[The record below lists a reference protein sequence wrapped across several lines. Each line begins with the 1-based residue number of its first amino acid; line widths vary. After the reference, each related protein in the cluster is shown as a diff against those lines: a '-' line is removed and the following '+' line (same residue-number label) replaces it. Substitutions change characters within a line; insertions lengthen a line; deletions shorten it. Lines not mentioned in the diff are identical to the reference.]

1 MTSRDLY
8 RKLFRFCPKRFQA
21 KFTLWQGRRGGEEEG
36 EEVEEELKAL
46 EVGRS
51 PFSRASID
59 LDHWASSF
67 NRARSKLE
75 NSTRASII
83 DSRVSIELD
92 HPYLKILVHNCE
104 WVNQVS
110 CISHLWRIILN
121 SGHLSLI
128 TVTNDLIFQYLYSQK
143 LPYNLPNL
151 KAWKAWKSLSI
162 RHLELQSSSIKA
174 WPTSIEFQSPSISH
188 FGAQSIDRSIELKAR
203 PTSSR

>member
-1 MTSRDLY
+1 M
-8 RKLFRFCPKRFQA
+8 
-21 KFTLWQGRRGGEEEG
+21 
-36 EEVEEELKAL
+36 
-46 EVGRS
+46 GRS

-203 PTSSR
+203 PTSNSGIRMGSGIVTWMKYNQLPRIPGQNLFLYMRQLHPAVHVVFIIDDI

>member
-1 MTSRDLY
+1 MTL
-8 RKLFRFCPKRFQA
+8 
-21 KFTLWQGRRGGEEEG
+21 
-36 EEVEEELKAL
+36 LKIFSQL

-203 PTSSR
+203 PTSIWDETWVSKSNKNGSKVYY

>member
-1 MTSRDLY
+1 MGQS
-8 RKLFRFCPKRFQA
+8 A
-21 KFTLWQGRRGGEEEG
+21 
-36 EEVEEELKAL
+36 
-46 EVGRS
+46 
-51 PFSRASID
+51 FSRASID

-188 FGAQSIDRSIELKAR
+188 FGAQSIDRLIELKAR
-203 PTSSR
+203 PTSNIKLNVLLPTLRNTKYNLCNMYQLYKK

>member
-1 MTSRDLY
+1 M
-8 RKLFRFCPKRFQA
+8 
-21 KFTLWQGRRGGEEEG
+21 
-36 EEVEEELKAL
+36 
-46 EVGRS
+46 GRS

-151 KAWKAWKSLSI
+151 KAWKSLSI

-188 FGAQSIDRSIELKAR
+188 FGAQSIDQICYPKKK
-203 PTSSR
+203 

>member
-1 MTSRDLY
+1 MSADDDSNSILNFGFVY
-8 RKLFRFCPKRFQA
+8 L
-21 KFTLWQGRRGGEEEG
+21 
-36 EEVEEELKAL
+36 L

-128 TVTNDLIFQYLYSQK
+128 TVTNDLIFQYLYSQN

-151 KAWKAWKSLSI
+151 KAWKACRSDT
-162 RHLELQSSSIKA
+162 SSFNRA
-174 WPTSIEFQSPSISH
+174 
-188 FGAQSIDRSIELKAR
+188 RSKLDQLVSSFNHPWSAILRLNRLIELKAR
-203 PTSSR
+203 PTSITHRLLQYCIC

>member
-1 MTSRDLY
+1 MSADDDSNSILNFGFVY
-8 RKLFRFCPKRFQA
+8 L
-21 KFTLWQGRRGGEEEG
+21 
-36 EEVEEELKAL
+36 L

-151 KAWKAWKSLSI
+151 KAWKSLSI

-174 WPTSIEFQSPSISH
+174 CWLCIKLQTPSISH
-188 FGAQSIDRSIELKAR
+188 FHAQSIDQA
-203 PTSSR
+203 